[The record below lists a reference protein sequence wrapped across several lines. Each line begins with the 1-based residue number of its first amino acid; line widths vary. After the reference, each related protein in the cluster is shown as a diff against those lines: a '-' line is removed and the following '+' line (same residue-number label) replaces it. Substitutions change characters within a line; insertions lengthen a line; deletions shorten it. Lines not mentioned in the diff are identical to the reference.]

1 MELQR
6 PTMKTEDYLIDLFGC
21 RGRKAV
27 VTGASSGLGAE
38 MARVLAKAGADVLLV
53 ARRTERLEQLASE
66 LADTEGNIRV
76 CTADL
81 SQRADILR
89 IAEHADKELGGCDIL
104 VANAGTADRV
114 PLKSMEESDFN
125 EVLDL
130 NVTAQWLLS
139 KALFPLLSV
148 SGKGRVIN
156 IASIYSTGAS
166 VISGLGAYTTS
177 KHALV
182 GLTKSQA
189 VEWARH
195 GITANAI
202 APAYFPTELTETALA
217 DEEMSARLRT
227 FTPQDRFGEPTDLAP
242 ALLFLASPASAYT
255 TGAIVPVDG
264 GWTAW

>member
-1 MELQR
+1 
-6 PTMKTEDYLIDLFGC
+6 MKSSDYLSNIFGC
-21 RGRKAV
+21 SGRTAV

-38 MARVLAKAGADVLLV
+38 MARALAKAGANVLLV
-53 ARRTERLEQLASE
+53 ARRTERLQQLATE
-66 LADTEGNIRV
+66 LADTEGEIIP

-81 SQRADILR
+81 SQRDDIKR
-89 IAEHADKELGGCDIL
+89 VAEQADKDLGGCDIL

-114 PLKSMEESDFN
+114 PLKSMEEEDFN
-125 EVLDL
+125 GVLDL

-139 KALFPLLSV
+139 KALFSQLAA
-148 SGKGRVIN
+148 SGNGRIIN
-156 IASIYSTGAS
+156 IASIYSMGAS
-166 VISGLGAYTTS
+166 VIHGLGAYTIS

-202 APAYFPTELTETALA
+202 APAYFPTELTETALE
-217 DEEMSARLRT
+217 DEDMSARLRT
-227 FTPQDRFGEPTDLAP
+227 FTPQDRFGDPSELAP
-242 ALLFLASPASAYT
+242 ALLFLASKASAYT

>member
-1 MELQR
+1 MF
-6 PTMKTEDYLIDLFGC
+6 DLT
-21 RGRKAV
+21 GRTAL
-27 VTGASSGLGAE
+27 VTGASGGIGRAIALALSDAG
-38 MARVLAKAGADVLLV
+38 ARVALSGTREAVLQEVAASLKGESASVACNLSDPAAVDPLV
-53 ARRTERLEQLASE
+53 GQ
-66 LADTEGNIRV
+66 
-76 CTADL
+76 
-81 SQRADILR
+81 
-89 IAEHADKELGGCDIL
+89 AEAALGPVDIL